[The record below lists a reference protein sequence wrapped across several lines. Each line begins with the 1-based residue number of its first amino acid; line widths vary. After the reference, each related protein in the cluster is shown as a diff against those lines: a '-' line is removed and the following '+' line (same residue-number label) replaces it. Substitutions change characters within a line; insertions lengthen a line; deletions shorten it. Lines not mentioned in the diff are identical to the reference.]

1 MGMRGLDDMGGMVSK
16 LLGMER
22 PNMAAGSG
30 SVNGMGGLG
39 GMEPNIVSQAMLSNP
54 EYMSQMINNNHM
66 LSSMV
71 KADPQLRAKLSDV
84 Q

>member
-1 MGMRGLDDMGGMVSK
+1 MRGLDDMGGMVSK
-16 LLGMER
+16 FLGTGR
-22 PNMAAGSG
+22 PNMTAGAVG
-30 SVNGMGGLG
+30 ANGMGGLG
-39 GMEPNIVSQAMLSNP
+39 GLEPNIVSQAMLSNP